1 MGGDKAS
8 FQIQRGSN
16 MSDLRAR
23 LWTGRN
29 SVMRAQARLLY
40 VQEILTDAC
49 KIHVCL
55 LLKTSERI
63 HISRR
68 NGCTRCL
75 FLEHS
80 ITHDSSAHVGGSGP
94 TGPSLT
100 PTASG
105 VSEPYELRQ

>member
-49 KIHVCL
+49 KIHVCS
-55 LLKTSERI
+55 LLKTSECI

-68 NGCTRCL
+68 NGCTRAAC
-75 FLEHS
+75 S
-80 ITHDSSAHVGGSGP
+80 WNIR
-94 TGPSLT
+94 SLT
-100 PTASG
+100 IALHMWAVQGQPAR
-105 VSEPYELRQ
+105 P

>member
-40 VQEILTDAC
+40 VQEILTDDNIDRYLQDTRRLVSQDRPCNVSISAGGTDVHTAC
-49 KIHVCL
+49 SWNI
-55 LLKTSERI
+55 R
-63 HISRR
+63 
-68 NGCTRCL
+68 
-75 FLEHS
+75 
-80 ITHDSSAHVGGSGP
+80 
-94 TGPSLT
+94 SLT
-100 PTASG
+100 IALHMWAAQGQPAR
-105 VSEPYELRQ
+105 P